1 MFDKLRYGLAS
12 AISQLDQEPSDRI
25 DPMSEVTFQ
34 KATINNANYF
44 YNLTMS
50 ILCQVTKHAL

>member
-1 MFDKLRYGLAS
+1 MFEKLRYGLAS

-34 KATINNANYF
+34 KATINNCF